1 MWSTIRSSGPAAT
14 RDTCATYPWSFTF
27 NGSLLIE
34 DSSEISWGQRVNKD
48 QESLASRPAVS
59 RADGVTES
67 ERYLKKLCE
76 RTFLSLWSYP
86 NVYRDQGGTAGGDGK
101 EICDLLVV
109 FENHVIVFSDK
120 DCAFP
125 DSGDLTKDWRR
136 WFRKA
141 VKKSADQVWGAE
153 RWIRSHPDRLF
164 TDRPCEH
171 NFPID
176 LPDLDKAVFHRIVV
190 AHDSSHRCRR
200 EFNGGSGSL
209 MISTAIT
216 GTAHYE
222 ANPRG
227 IQLFT
232 VGDLNPEKGYV
243 HVLDDTS
250 LEIVLGSLDTIT
262 DFVEYL
268 TKKEALMRSGCAV
281 EATGEEDLLA
291 FYLSDIDE
299 NEQHAFMLPPNP
311 QGLYIEEGYW
321 EWFSQHPQ
329 RHAQLEANRISY
341 AWDALIEQ
349 FSEHIIGGTQY
360 YASHDSV
367 GESEKSIRLLAREP
381 RTRRRMLATGLLEV
395 IDEKLPEDGRRSRH
409 ILPSRPGDPY
419 YVFLTLWRP
428 ESVSYEDFRKVRR
441 RLLEWHC
448 MVLKTIY
455 PDAED
460 IVGIA
465 TEDRTTTSRSEDVV
479 YLDARW
485 WNEDLQSEALSLQ
498 EKFGI
503 LREYERIDFQVQEY
517 PDTPTRSPHAL
528 SPTALNVKGRDRNL
542 PCPCGSGTKFKKCCG
557 RNT

>member
-227 IQLFT
+227 IQPFT

-262 DFVEYL
+262 
-268 TKKEALMRSGCAV
+268 
-281 EATGEEDLLA
+281 AT
-291 FYLSDIDE
+291 S
-299 NEQHAFMLPPNP
+299 
-311 QGLYIEEGYW
+311 
-321 EWFSQHPQ
+321 S
-329 RHAQLEANRISY
+329 S
-341 AWDALIEQ
+341 
-349 FSEHIIGGTQY
+349 T
-360 YASHDSV
+360 
-367 GESEKSIRLLAREP
+367 
-381 RTRRRMLATGLLEV
+381 
-395 IDEKLPEDGRRSRH
+395 
-409 ILPSRPGDPY
+409 
-419 YVFLTLWRP
+419 
-428 ESVSYEDFRKVRR
+428 
-441 RLLEWHC
+441 
-448 MVLKTIY
+448 
-455 PDAED
+455 
-460 IVGIA
+460 
-465 TEDRTTTSRSEDVV
+465 
-479 YLDARW
+479 
-485 WNEDLQSEALSLQ
+485 
-498 EKFGI
+498 
-503 LREYERIDFQVQEY
+503 
-517 PDTPTRSPHAL
+517 
-528 SPTALNVKGRDRNL
+528 
-542 PCPCGSGTKFKKCCG
+542 
-557 RNT
+557 